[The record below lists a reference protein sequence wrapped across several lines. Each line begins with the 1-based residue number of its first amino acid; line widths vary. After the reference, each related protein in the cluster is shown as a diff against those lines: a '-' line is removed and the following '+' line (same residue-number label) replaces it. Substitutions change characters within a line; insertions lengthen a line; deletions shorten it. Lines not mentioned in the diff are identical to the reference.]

1 MLIKSSNGLS
11 KKYKIAITII
21 LIFLIGIILFTFYQK
36 FSIDK
41 NNKDKS
47 LGNELVIRLN
57 EHYLNKN
64 PEAKYT
70 IVEYFNFDC
79 IYCKRLHLSQEKQ
92 DADFS
97 KVNYILRNLPINN
110 NKISEQKSLVA
121 ECVYMQS
128 GDAGY
133 IKFLDN
139 YYKAGKSEEGNTYI
153 KDAEDMVKDKSEL
166 KSCISDDQKIKD
178 NIKTN
183 FLEDTLNGI
192 GSTPTF
198 VIYKNNEYVKTFYSI
213 GPKLYPSL
221 IKYYSDNKN

>member
-1 MLIKSSNGLS
+1 MLTKSSAELS
-11 KKYKIAITII
+11 KKHKLVIVLI
-21 LIFLIGIILFTFYQK
+21 LIFLISVILFTLYKK
-36 FSIDK
+36 FSAEKSNK
-41 NNKDKS
+41 NNS
-47 LGNELVIRLN
+47 QEAGLVLRTG

-64 PEAKYT
+64 PDAKYT

-79 IYCKRLHLSQEKQ
+79 IYCRRLHLSQEKQ

-121 ECVYMQS
+121 ECIYTQS

-133 IKFLDN
+133 VKFLDN
-139 YYKAGKSEEGNTYI
+139 YYKSGKSEEGKSYI
-153 KDAEDMVKDKSEL
+153 KEAEDLVKDKSEL
-166 KSCISDDQKIKD
+166 KSCISGNQKIKD
-178 NIKTN
+178 DIKNN
-183 FLEDTLNGI
+183 FLEDTLNGF

-198 VIYKNNEYVKTFYSI
+198 VIYKNNEYAKTFYSI